1 MPLTDTVKQ
10 AIGHQLDALRPV
22 LDGACRPNGLRIAVW
37 LLPDGTLREIETT
50 PVFKKTGE
58 RR

>member
-22 LDGACRPNGLRIAVW
+22 LDGNCRPNGIRIAVW
-37 LLPDGTLREIETT
+37 LLPDGTLREIETA
-50 PVFKKTGE
+50 PVFTKKE
-58 RR
+58 VRR